1 MVLAF
6 ILKSAFPGV
15 TILQFGARNDFRHAL
30 REWNDVARW
39 HSKKING
46 DRINLPTRENAN
58 LQALNFSQALRGR
71 RSRRSLSDMSTLR
84 RGNGFGHAGNKPNH
98 ERNSEPSCQS
108 LQQ

>member
-30 REWNDVARW
+30 REWNDVAGR

-46 DRINLPTRENAN
+46 GRINPPTREKPN
-58 LQALNFSQALRGR
+58 LQELKFSHALREQKS
-71 RSRRSLSDMSTLR
+71 SRLCLTCRCCGAVTVLVTLEVNR
-84 RGNGFGHAGNKPNH
+84 TMNEKTSR
-98 ERNSEPSCQS
+98 
-108 LQQ
+108 